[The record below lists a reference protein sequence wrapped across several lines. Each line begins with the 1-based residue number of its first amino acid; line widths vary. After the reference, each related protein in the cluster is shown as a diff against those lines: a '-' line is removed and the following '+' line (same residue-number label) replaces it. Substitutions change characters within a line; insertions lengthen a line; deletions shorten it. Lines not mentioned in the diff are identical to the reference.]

1 MATFSKSTSFLLKCL
16 EHQCF
21 DKVHIL
27 HFFLDRLLNCRE
39 GEAEARVLADPS
51 WEEEE
56 LAGAS
61 LSVVSLQGG
70 QVCHIRQPGGRPVS
84 QLCLSNCLDGAKQQ
98 AELVISAIDKMV
110 KK

>member
-1 MATFSKSTSFLLKCL
+1 M
-16 EHQCF
+16 
-21 DKVHIL
+21 
-27 HFFLDRLLNCRE
+27 FLDHLLSYRE
-39 GEAEARVLADPS
+39 GEAEARVLADPT

-84 QLCLSNCLDGAKQQ
+84 QLCLSNCLDGAKKQ
-98 AELVISAIDKMV
+98 AELVISAINKMV